1 MSSQIVFAYNAPKAI
16 NGKLDSSEV
25 LGSTLNRASLKLGNG
40 FAHIL
45 NLNPFANQKE
55 CPISIEAN
63 FPRVMMIELVEIQ
76 QVGLVPNVANVAA

>member
-1 MSSQIVFAYNAPKAI
+1 MSSQIVFAYYAPKTI

-25 LGSTLNRASLKLGNG
+25 LGSIRKRASLKFGNG
-40 FAHIL
+40 FEHIL

-55 CPISIEAN
+55 CPISIVAN

-76 QVGLVPNVANVAA
+76 QVGLVPNVDNVAV